1 MKKLFLL
8 SMLLLGASAT
18 LSADNV
24 EDTQFRQYVELTRK
38 SPTNPAGMTVA
49 SDSTYRIIY
58 VAMPMAISSSDV
70 TPEIMKSMKNIM
82 LAAMRKETADCAV
95 IKDLKISVVYSF
107 ITSDKHIFTTTI
119 TFNDL

>member
-1 MKKLFLL
+1 
-8 SMLLLGASAT
+8 MLLLGASAT
-18 LSADNV
+18 LSADTV

-70 TPEIMKSMKNIM
+70 TPKMMKSMKNIM
-82 LAAMRKETADCAV
+82 LAAIRKETADCAV
-95 IKDLKISVVYSF
+95 IKDLKISIVYSF

>member
-1 MKKLFLL
+1 MKKLLLL

-18 LSADNV
+18 LLADNV

-38 SPTNPAGMTVA
+38 SLTNPAGMTVA

-95 IKDLKISVVYSF
+95 IKDLKISIVYSF

>member
-1 MKKLFLL
+1 
-8 SMLLLGASAT
+8 MLLLGASAT
-18 LSADNV
+18 LLADNV

-38 SPTNPAGMTVA
+38 SLTNPAGMTVA

-95 IKDLKISVVYSF
+95 IKDLKISIVYSF

>member
-1 MKKLFLL
+1 MKKLLLL

-38 SPTNPAGMTVA
+38 SLTNPAGMTVA

-95 IKDLKISVVYSF
+95 IKDLKISIVYSF